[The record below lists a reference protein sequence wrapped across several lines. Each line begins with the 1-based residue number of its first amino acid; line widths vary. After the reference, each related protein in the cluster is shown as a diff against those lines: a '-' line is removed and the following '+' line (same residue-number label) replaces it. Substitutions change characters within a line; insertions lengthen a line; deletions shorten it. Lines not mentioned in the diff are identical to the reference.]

1 MAGKTIVLCCVV
13 LVAAAG
19 WAAGSAQPAAASD
32 RLTAPEKAMLVLI
45 NHARASRGLQTLRVV
60 TALERASRSHSRDML
75 KRDYFSHSSYSG
87 ASYSARL
94 LSFGYS
100 RSGCTCW
107 KVGEIIGWGH
117 GSAAAAGSVPPLDE
131 EPIHRAVIL
140 QRSFRD
146 VGVGAAG
153 GSLRGVTGVRMFT
166 IDFGHRVK

>member
-1 MAGKTIVLCCVV
+1 MKTIVLCCVV

-19 WAAGSAQPAAASD
+19 WAAGSAQPAAASV

-45 NHARASRGLQTLRVV
+45 NHARASRGLHTLRVV

-117 GSAAAAGSVPPLDE
+117 GSAAAAGSVFRHWMKSRV
-131 EPIHRAVIL
+131 HRAVIL